1 MKNFPT
7 KQIRNIALLG
17 NAGSGKTTLA
27 EALLFEGGVID
38 RRGDVDNKN
47 TVSDYNNIEQENG
60 SSIYLSVLYSEYNN
74 NKINILDTSGSDDF
88 VGAVAVGS
96 YASLVIGILFWII
109 GFLDGISFGIII
121 GITLISTAILMMDKR
136 GQ

>member
-1 MKNFPT
+1 MAYTSPT
-7 KQIRNIALLG
+7 TIN
-17 NAGSGKTTLA
+17 GS
-27 EALLFEGGVID
+27 
-38 RRGDVDNKN
+38 RGIISILEYVNE
-47 TVSDYNNIEQENG
+47 VSDFWISRMLMLGIFVIFLMGYYR
-60 SSIYLSVLYSEYNN
+60 SS
-74 NKINILDTSGSDDF
+74 KTDDF